1 MNFVAVTTTSTTP
14 VVIAPTVLITIE
26 VCQPFC
32 ASAPLCRSASQ
43 WRIIPVCESVNDV
56 NTPTTYIWISLLRF
70 ASNATITRIEP
81 SASPITPF
89 EKTSRSPRFM
99 NWRGM

>member
-1 MNFVAVTTTSTTP
+1 MAVTTTSTTT
-14 VVIAPTVLITIE
+14 VVIAPIVLITIE

-32 ASAPLCRSASQ
+32 ASAPLWRSASQ
-43 WRIIPVCESVNDV
+43 CLTMPVCDSVKDV
-56 NTPTTYIWISLLRF
+56 NTPTTYIWISLFRF
-70 ASNATITRIEP
+70 ASKATITRIEP
-81 SASPITPF
+81 SARPITPL